1 MENIFSAIVWNP
13 SQSPF
18 SLFGFEVRYYAI
30 FWMLALLSAYY
41 VVKRVYKDNNVPEE
55 KFDPLFFYCF
65 IGILLGARLGHCIF
79 YEPGYYLAHPVE
91 MLLPIKNINGSWEF
105 TGYSGLASHGGT
117 VGLLLALLIYV
128 KKTKIKLTWV
138 LDCIGLAA
146 PLFGCFI
153 RLGNLMNS
161 EIYGDVTD
169 LPFGMVF
176 VQAGETL
183 PRHPAQLYE
192 AIAYLLL
199 FFAVAYLYYKKVNKV
214 GSGLY
219 IGFSVFTVFLFRFL
233 VEFIKKEQVG
243 FEEGMFINMG
253 QILSIPLIITGF
265 CFIYYSFKQKK
276 ENIEKTRK

>member
-1 MENIFSAIVWNP
+1 MSNLFGSIVWNP
-13 SQSPF
+13 SLGPF
-18 SLFGFEVRYYAI
+18 SLGGFEVRYYAI
-30 FWMLALLSAYY
+30 CWMIALIAAYM
-41 VVKRVYKDNNVPEE
+41 VVQRVYRDNNVPEE

-65 IGILLGARLGHCIF
+65 FGILIGARLGHCLF
-79 YEPGYYLAHPVE
+79 YEPGYYLAHPME
-91 MLLPIKNINGSWEF
+91 MILPMKEINGSWRF
-105 TGYSGLASHGGT
+105 TGYAGLASHGGT
-117 VGLLLALLIYV
+117 IGILLALILYI
-128 KKTKIKLTWV
+128 KKTKLKLLWV

-161 EIYGDVTD
+161 EIYGDVTN
-169 LPFGMVF
+169 LPWGMVF
-176 VQAGETL
+176 VQAGETM

-199 FFAVAYLYYKKVNKV
+199 FFVVAFLYYKKVNRV

-219 IGFSVFTVFLFRFL
+219 VGFSVFTVFLFRFF

-265 CFIYYSFKQKK
+265 CFIYHSIKVKKK
-276 ENIEKTRK
+276 ESLQ